1 MPPES
6 KTGLSGAIMRNSGLI
21 FPLVI
26 VSSVLVIIAP
36 LPPLVMDF
44 LLSCNITVSVVILM
58 TTIYVTRPLEF
69 SVFPAIL
76 LGTTLARLVLNVAT
90 TRLILTRGA
99 DDGTAAAGGVIE
111 AFGQFVAGGHLVVG
125 LIIFVILV
133 TIQFMVIT
141 KGATRISEVA
151 ARFSLDSMPGKQMA
165 IDADLNAGLITSEEA
180 KARRKEITEQAD
192 FYGSMDGASKF
203 VRGDSIASIIIT
215 LINVV
220 GGLYVGM
227 VDHGMELSKAATV
240 FTTLTIGDGLVT
252 QVPGFL
258 ISLAAGLIVTR
269 TSVDSN
275 LPRDVVKQFSGHPEA
290 LFLASTF
297 LFALAFTGLPAGPM
311 LALAVGCTVT
321 GVMRRKGQ
329 QATEVQK
336 QKAETHQ
343 QQQAQQAPEPKP
355 EDHLFVD
362 PLELELGVGLLRLA
376 DPATGGDLLDRVTR
390 IRHKIAQELGIIL
403 PKVRIRDNI
412 RLGQRDYQIKIRDV
426 AVAWGSI
433 YPDGLL
439 AIDTGATNGDI
450 PGIDTIEPAFGRPA
464 KWIELGQKERAELM
478 GFNVVEPSAVAITHL
493 TEVVR
498 EHSSELLTREQ
509 VHALI
514 ENLKENSPKVVEELI
529 PDVLKISQ
537 VQHVLS
543 NLLRERVPIRDLE
556 TILQTLGDYADRTK
570 EPMLLTEY
578 VRNGL
583 ARSICQQY
591 RDSNR
596 LLRVVTLDP
605 ELEDV
610 LMSGI
615 DYNEHGLAIKLAPR
629 TGEIITQAIADQI
642 EPLVAAGGHPIVL
655 CNPQIRAGLKQI
667 TSPLLPRLVVL
678 SLNEITRDTDV
689 EAIGQIS
696 ADRLKS
702 NAVAGAGAA

>member
-1 MPPES
+1 MC
-6 KTGLSGAIMRNSGLI
+6 RNR
-21 FPLVI
+21 
-26 VSSVLVIIAP
+26 
-36 LPPLVMDF
+36 
-44 LLSCNITVSVVILM
+44 
-58 TTIYVTRPLEF
+58 Y
-69 SVFPAIL
+69 
-76 LGTTLARLVLNVAT
+76 
-90 TRLILTRGA
+90 
-99 DDGTAAAGGVIE
+99 
-111 AFGQFVAGGHLVVG
+111 
-125 LIIFVILV
+125 
-133 TIQFMVIT
+133 
-141 KGATRISEVA
+141 
-151 ARFSLDSMPGKQMA
+151 
-165 IDADLNAGLITSEEA
+165 DA
-180 KARRKEITEQAD
+180 K
-192 FYGSMDGASKF
+192 
-203 VRGDSIASIIIT
+203 
-215 LINVV
+215 
-220 GGLYVGM
+220 
-227 VDHGMELSKAATV
+227 
-240 FTTLTIGDGLVT
+240 
-252 QVPGFL
+252 
-258 ISLAAGLIVTR
+258 
-269 TSVDSN
+269 
-275 LPRDVVKQFSGHPEA
+275 
-290 LFLASTF
+290 
-297 LFALAFTGLPAGPM
+297 
-311 LALAVGCTVT
+311 
-321 GVMRRKGQ
+321 
-329 QATEVQK
+329 K
-336 QKAETHQ
+336 QKAETQ
-343 QQQAQQAPEPKP
+343 QQTQSQPEPKP

-426 AVAWGSI
+426 AVAWGGI

-450 PGIDTIEPAFGRPA
+450 PGIDTVEPAFGRPA

-478 GFNVVEPSAVAITHL
+478 GYNVVEPSAVVITHL

-509 VHALI
+509 VHGLI
-514 ENLKENSPKVVEELI
+514 ENLKESSPKVVEELI

-556 TILQTLGDYADRTK
+556 TILQSLGDYADRTK
-570 EPMLLTEY
+570 EPMILTEY

-583 ARSICQQY
+583 ARAICQQY
-591 RDSNR
+591 RDNKR

-615 DYNEHGLAIKLAPR
+615 DYNEHGLVIKLAPQ

-642 EPLVAAGGHPIVL
+642 EPLVEAGGHPIVL

-667 TSPLLPRLVVL
+667 TSPMIPRLIVL

-696 ADRLKS
+696 ASRLKKE
-702 NAVAGAGAA
+702 VAAGAA